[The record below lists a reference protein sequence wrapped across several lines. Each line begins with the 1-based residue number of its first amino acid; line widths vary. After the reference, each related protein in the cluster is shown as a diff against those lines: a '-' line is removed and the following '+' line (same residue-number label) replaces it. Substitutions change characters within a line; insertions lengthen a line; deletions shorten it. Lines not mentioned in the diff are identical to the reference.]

1 MFDDPRLE
9 VRIGDAW
16 DLVASIDETFD
27 LIVLDLTDPDTPAE
41 RLYTGEF
48 FAGLKRILA
57 PGGAISLHIGSPIY
71 RPDVVTRLVGLLREH
86 FRLVRPMGTYVPLY
100 GSYWGFAVA
109 SDEIDPLAIEPAE
122 VERRIEAQGLHSL
135 SYYNG
140 DTHRALFAL
149 PNYFRRIVS

>member
-1 MFDDPRLE
+1 
-9 VRIGDAW
+9 
-16 DLVASIDETFD
+16 
-27 LIVLDLTDPDTPAE
+27 
-41 RLYTGEF
+41 
-48 FAGLKRILA
+48 
-57 PGGAISLHIGSPIY
+57 
-71 RPDVVTRLVGLLREH
+71 
-86 FRLVRPMGTYVPLY
+86 MGTYVPLY